1 MTAFA
6 ARTHFLVPTTLPK
19 SYYLGHHASGLQ
31 KMKILLSTIDL
42 VIECRDYR
50 IPLTSRNPLL
60 EKELGLSLGRA
71 NGGKDRIVVYTKC
84 DLGIDLEGVGMA
96 GARRTNK
103 LLEGLHKPAPVH
115 FSAAPSLRP
124 YLQARQDRLDGGRA
138 SAARSTADTVKT
150 LLKQLRTF
158 AQNNFSLTG
167 HRILIAGMPNVGKST
182 LLNSLRKA
190 GIPSDQRGRKKVA
203 ATGADPGVT
212 RSVGGAVKILE
223 AADIYADA
231 DADVSGPSKVK
242 EARGEPVYL
251 MDTPG
256 IFQPYVHDAEAMLK
270 LSLCGCVKDSLL
282 PPITVA
288 DYLLFHLNLRGLYNV
303 YSSYSPPTNEIL
315 PLLDGVARRTGRLG
329 KGAEPDLEGTAVWF
343 VKRWR
348 QGLLGRFCLDD
359 VTEERLEQERIPEQG
374 EEKVSWN
381 RALRKE
387 RERRRDK
394 RKEKNVA

>member
-1 MTAFA
+1 
-6 ARTHFLVPTTLPK
+6 
-19 SYYLGHHASGLQ
+19 
-31 KMKILLSTIDL
+31 MKHLLSTIDL
-42 VIECRDYR
+42 IIECRDYR
-50 IPLTSRNPLL
+50 IPLTSRNPVL

-84 DLGIDLEGVGMA
+84 DLGIDLEGSGMA

-138 SAARSTADTVKT
+138 SAARSTADTVKA

-158 AQNNFSLTG
+158 AQENFSLTG

-190 GIPSDQRGRKKVA
+190 GIPSELRGRKKVA
-203 ATGADPGVT
+203 KTGADPGVT

-223 AADIYADA
+223 AADIYPD
-231 DADVSGPSKVK
+231 SGAGSEAGGSTAGGSPRGGGATPAANGTKSIR

-256 IFQPYVHDAEAMLK
+256 IFQPYIHSASAMLK

-288 DYLLFHLNLRGLYNV
+288 DYLLFHLNLRGLSGV
-303 YSSYSPPTNEIL
+303 YSTYSPPTNEIL
-315 PLLDGVARRTGRLG
+315 PLLEGVARKTGRLA
-329 KGAEPDLEGTAVWF
+329 KGAELDLEGSAVWF

-348 QGLLGRFCLDD
+348 QGLLGRFLLDE
-359 VTEERLEQERIPEQG
+359 VSEEGLRVKAEGVGKEG
-374 EEKVSWN
+374 EENVSWN
-381 RALRKE
+381 RAMKKE
-387 RERRRDK
+387 RERRRDR
-394 RKEKNVA
+394 RKEKNVG